1 MYKQTREELISRLE
15 HLTNFP
21 YEYLRNLSEAE
32 LEQML
37 WKRINN
43 K

>member
-1 MYKQTREELISRLE
+1 MKQTREELISRLE
-15 HLTNFP
+15 HLTNFS

-37 WKRINN
+37 WKRIQNRG
-43 K
+43 